1 MEVEVTELV
10 ERVARLEERMNDQEE
25 YRRRQNGAIEKLA
38 NQYESQR
45 SWLIGL
51 LTVGIMNLAML
62 LVQMAGK

>member
-1 MEVEVTELV
+1 MD
-10 ERVARLEERMNDQEE
+10 NQEE
-25 YRRRQNGAIEKLA
+25 YRKRQNGAIEKLA

-45 SWLIGL
+45 TWLIGL

>member
-1 MEVEVTELV
+1 MAV
-10 ERVARLEERMNDQEE
+10 RVARLEERMDNQEE
-25 YRRRQNGAIEKLA
+25 YRKRQNGAIEKLA

-45 SWLIGL
+45 TWLIGL